1 MGAGFWAGFG
11 GELSSRIK
19 ERESFVREQTQRRQD
34 YLRTVGVP
42 AIQKR
47 KAEMEADVGKIK
59 SAVALGLKE
68 DVANAAY
75 QAGHL
80 DIVMDDILKATDTTG
95 AVNHFNSI
103 QQFAEEVGKTA
114 EDPFE
119 VVKKVWGAVAE
130 TDADVGTEDGR
141 NQSFF
146 EAVFA
151 WNPEAAIDQGVMKSS
166 LKGYTEKDAA
176 EALGGGVRRVT
187 TPEGY
192 RYESLPAS
200 VRTGKEKVT
209 LAQIFSYE
217 KNLTVQIANATKTAF
232 EYVGTDN
239 NVVID
244 KEAKNA
250 ALIMGSANKSAEA
263 MSDRINRGYNE
274 VDVYRV
280 VMQAKDHFLRSDP
293 PNFEGFNAYMD
304 EWIKSEEAPPLIDF
318 ENTNT
323 DETAPE
329 KAPPPN
335 SGKPSVTPFAPEID
349 TEGEQ

>member
-1 MGAGFWAGFG
+1 MAAGFWAGFG

-200 VRTGKEKVT
+200 ISTGRAE
-209 LAQIFSYE
+209 FSQSDYR
-217 KNLTVQIANATKTAF
+217 ATKKSLFKSFGDSISTTMTETGDSYLVSSDVAPYLDGASTIATNTIIELMGKGASYQKAMDAVEVEKRKYLQAPASEGLDADWAGFEAAMAF
-232 EYVGTDN
+232 LRGELDEAPEPILTDN
-239 NVVID
+239 ND
-244 KEAKNA
+244 
-250 ALIMGSANKSAEA
+250 
-263 MSDRINRGYNE
+263 
-274 VDVYRV
+274 
-280 VMQAKDHFLRSDP
+280 
-293 PNFEGFNAYMD
+293 
-304 EWIKSEEAPPLIDF
+304 
-318 ENTNT
+318 NT
-323 DETAPE
+323 DDSNDEV
-329 KAPPPN
+329 
-335 SGKPSVTPFAPEID
+335 PSVDPFSNPQSSE
-349 TEGEQ
+349 